1 MIFRLRFFIFV
12 EMNESQLFI
21 GGFILTFIF
30 GNIFVYFLNKNKQK
44 RFFDFIRDREYT
56 LVRNVETEIEGYS
69 KLGAKISYRKGDIVF
84 LDDEIFILT
93 FNKPIIQLT
102 KSYDDFLGVF
112 YKYSYDAKQK
122 VKERLEIMNSNGS
135 IKVNLNLKNKD
146 FDLENYINGQNMCN
160 N

>member
-1 MIFRLRFFIFV
+1 
-12 EMNESQLFI
+12 MNKSQLFI
-21 GGFILTFIF
+21 GGIILIFIF

-56 LVRNVETEIEGYS
+56 LVRNVEAEIEGYS
-69 KLGAKISYRKGDIVF
+69 KLGTKISYRKADIVF

-93 FNKPIIQLT
+93 INKPIIQLT
-102 KSYDDFLGVF
+102 KSYEDFPEVF

-146 FDLENYINGQNMCN
+146 FDLENYINGQNMFN